1 VSSDLERRLYNHKND
16 KKKNNIIFL
25 HAIEL
30 KKRYTASKMEL
41 YLKTVAQQLNIK
53 FSYEKKKE
61 CVLANEEM
69 FNILVNKIKIGIDNL
84 EYEKEDEIEEKYYET
99 ERMKTSESDIE
110 IKKLTT
116 ETDIEIKKLDNETAI
131 ELKKLDN
138 EKEIELKEKE
148 IELKKIEMI
157 TELIK
162 NKIITIDEFKNMLSL
177 LK

>member
-1 VSSDLERRLYNHKND
+1 MKNAT
-16 KKKNNIIFL
+16 F
-25 HAIEL
+25 
-30 KKRYTASKMEL
+30 
-41 YLKTVAQQLNIK
+41 LNIK